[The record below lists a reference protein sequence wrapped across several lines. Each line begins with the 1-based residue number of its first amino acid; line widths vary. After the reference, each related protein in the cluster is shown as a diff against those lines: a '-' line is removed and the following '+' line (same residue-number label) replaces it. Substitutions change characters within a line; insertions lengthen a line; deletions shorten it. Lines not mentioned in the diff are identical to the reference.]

1 MSCEIVGKV
10 GKVEKVGKNGRNGTE
25 GRRYLFVEL
34 SEADHRVVKI
44 EAAMSRLTLAGLII
58 DRIVRPGRS
67 RLQGLALPQDP
78 QDSEQKGE

>member
-1 MSCEIVGKV
+1 MSCEKDGKI
-10 GKVEKVGKNGRNGTE
+10 EEIGKNGRN

-34 SEADHRVVKI
+34 SKEDHLVVKI